1 MQSAFF
7 LIKETR
13 VKKLISFFSPD
24 RIERCA
30 NSNNGRGACVLK
42 LRWGCHT
49 HSERECDTAVW
60 TFYFVIRRHILKYV
74 CMHMHAHS
82 SAVGSKAAKL

>member
-13 VKKLISFFSPD
+13 VKKLISFFSLD

-30 NSNNGRGACVLK
+30 NSNNGR
-42 LRWGCHT
+42 
-49 HSERECDTAVW
+49 ER
-60 TFYFVIRRHILKYV
+60 V
-74 CMHMHAHS
+74 CPEV
-82 SAVGSKAAKL
+82 AVGLSHTLRERV